1 MQLSSRSEWALRFTR
16 PRIRW
21 LALMAARFAAM
32 LGTMLAILYSWS
44 SHTPWAISAFLVVV
58 LVILFAEALA
68 CERRR
73 EGGSPRAPEDAE
85 LPVRRRR
92 ETDL

>member
-1 MQLSSRSEWALRFTR
+1 MLLSRSPWSLRFAR

-32 LGTMLAILYSWS
+32 LGTVLAVLYCWDSDA
-44 SHTPWAISAFLVVV
+44 PWAISAFMIVV

-68 CERRR
+68 CDRRR
-73 EGGSPRAPEDAE
+73 DGGRPVAPEDAE